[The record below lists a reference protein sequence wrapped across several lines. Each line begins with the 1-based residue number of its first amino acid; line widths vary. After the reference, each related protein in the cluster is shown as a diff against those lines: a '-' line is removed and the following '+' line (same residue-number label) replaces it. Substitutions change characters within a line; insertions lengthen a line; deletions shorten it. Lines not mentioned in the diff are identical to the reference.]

1 MAPKKA
7 ASPAAPPP
15 GPAEEQ
21 PLKKKA
27 KLAVASQVVA
37 SSSAASSAAAAT
49 GAGKPQGDAP
59 APAKAETGAPAEQQV
74 VEALSMAHLLEVKDS
89 SGIGPQM
96 QLWATKIKTYVER
109 EILVFCTEKVLA
121 KLNMVV
127 PKTSVLMF
135 APLGISAA
143 PGAELTAFR
152 EKCSTAICT
161 IRYTAQA
168 CTRQRGPSF
177 RCRLSRAMI
186 LK

>member
-21 PLKKKA
+21 PLKKQ

-59 APAKAETGAPAEQQV
+59 AQAKTGAPAEQQV
-74 VEALSMAHLLEVKDS
+74 VEALSMAHLLEMKDS

-96 QLWATKIKTYVER
+96 QLWAAKIKTYVER
-109 EILVFCTEKVLA
+109 ETLVFCTQKVLA

-143 PGAELTAFR
+143 PGAELTALR

-168 CTRQRGPSF
+168 CTRQRDRLFVAGF
-177 RCRLSRAMI
+177 RER
-186 LK
+186 